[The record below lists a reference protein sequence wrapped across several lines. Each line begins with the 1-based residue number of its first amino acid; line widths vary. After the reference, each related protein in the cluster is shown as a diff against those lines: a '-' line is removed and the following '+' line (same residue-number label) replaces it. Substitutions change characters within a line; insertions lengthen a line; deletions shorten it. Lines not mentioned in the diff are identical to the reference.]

1 MKIVIRSKKD
11 IEYGVNGIIER
22 YVWIRNKINKTS
34 AYSTSE
40 TEERLELLKERTI
53 LNNILRQLDIQDFE
67 LDNEENDFS
76 ID

>member
-1 MKIVIRSKKD
+1 MKTVIKSKKE

-22 YVWIRNKINKTS
+22 YICIRNKIKKTS

-40 TEERLELLKERTI
+40 TEERLDLLKERTI